1 MLLFRQ
7 NSHFPFRWAMLKDL
21 KNLLS
26 VLVPMP
32 TYRGRSDMAGFKAG
46 IICISSQEVGM
57 VTPDC
62 STLWHSSWSPTS
74 LEVIT
79 PPRDA
84 ASFFYYCGFGAAAI
98 LQLFFLSISILK
110 TKLGFSPKEFPL
122 LVAVSRCLFLQ
133 QINQQINPQNPAN

>member
-1 MLLFRQ
+1 MLLLRQ
-7 NSHFPFRWAMLKDL
+7 NSRFPFPWAMLKDL
-21 KNLLS
+21 KKLLS

-57 VTPDC
+57 VTSDC
-62 STLWHSSWSPTS
+62 STLPLKSQVSGGHYSTQRCCC
-74 LEVIT
+74 I
-79 PPRDA
+79 
-84 ASFFYYCGFGAAAI
+84 FYYCGYGAAAI
-98 LQLFFLSISILK
+98 LQLVFLSISILK

-122 LVAVSRCLFLQ
+122 LVAVSRCLLQKVQ